1 MNEHTDNSHDKAQD
15 RTAAPAHSDGS
26 GDPAFEALLERAL
39 KIPVPERRAEAAPA
53 SSPAR
58 HPLRWLAFAATVLV
72 AAGIWMSAGQPPGVV
87 PVEATAG
94 LSSEF
99 IAHVLH
105 EPQALQA
112 GNVSVNPAD
121 VDRVF
126 EQAGARR
133 TGDVGTVTYLK
144 LCPFRGHDVA
154 HFAVEG
160 IAGPVVVML
169 LPDEVVSGPVVV
181 REEGFEGTIVPLP
194 IGGSMAVAGRPG
206 EDLELIQARLVEAI
220 QWRL

>member
-1 MNEHTDNSHDKAQD
+1 MNEHTNKPQDKT
-15 RTAAPAHSDGS
+15 TAVDHPDGAD
-26 GDPAFEALLERAL
+26 DPAFEALLERAL
-39 KIPVPERRAEAAPA
+39 TIPVPERREEPTPA
-53 SSPAR
+53 PAR

-72 AAGIWMSAGQPPGVV
+72 AAGLWMNVGQPPDGVRV
-87 PVEATAG
+87 ATTSA
-94 LSSEF
+94 LSSDF
-99 IAHVLH
+99 MAHVLH

-112 GNVSVNPAD
+112 GNAAVNPAE

-133 TGDVGTVTYLK
+133 TGDMGKVTYLK

-160 IAGPVVVML
+160 SAGPVVVML
-169 LPDEVVSGPVVV
+169 LPDENVSGPVAV

-194 IGGSMAVAGRPG
+194 IGGSMAVAARPG
-206 EDLELIQARLVEAI
+206 EDLELIQERLVEAI